1 VSVWLAF
8 TAGIVVGI
16 VLTICYA
23 MAQAKY

>member
-23 MAQAKY
+23 MA